1 MSREN
6 TSPQAAS
13 IAAAAS
19 ATAAAG
25 RAVTAPGYLHINDP
39 KTGNRLNYAPGET
52 LPEWVA
58 DALADAGRVSYDP
71 KTRVWTIDDAPAK
84 SATATGESRG
94 GK

>member
-25 RAVTAPGYLHINDP
+25 RAVTSPGYLHINDP
-39 KTGNRLNYAPGET
+39 ESGQRLNYAPGET

-58 DALADAGRVSYDP
+58 EALADAGRVSYDP
-71 KTRVWTIDDAPAK
+71 KTRVWTVADAP
-84 SATATGESRG
+84 TADKVQA